1 MVYVQLILK
10 NIKNMKWSKINYNDS
25 VSECSLL
32 DRDSLIFPDKLPLKI
47 FPKFFAF
54 EGRTV
59 STDVKNTATHYEV
72 FFAYNYLEL
81 GRRHIWKQ
89 SGKNFRENDFE

>member
-54 EGRTV
+54 GGRTV

-89 SGKNFRENDFE
+89 SGTNFRENDFE